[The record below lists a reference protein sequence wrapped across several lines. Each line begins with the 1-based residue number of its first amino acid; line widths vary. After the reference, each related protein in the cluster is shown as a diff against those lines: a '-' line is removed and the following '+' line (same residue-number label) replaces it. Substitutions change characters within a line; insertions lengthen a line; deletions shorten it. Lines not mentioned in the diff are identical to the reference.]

1 MNASTLLWKRERC
14 FQCLLKPSL
23 KDTFSNMEN
32 GNFSMRFRSA
42 QVPHPKDQFAELSPR
57 KTMQPQGLMCFDP
70 E

>member
-32 GNFSMRFRSA
+32 GNFSMGFRSA
-42 QVPHPKDQFAELSPR
+42 QVPHPKDQFAE
-57 KTMQPQGLMCFDP
+57 
-70 E
+70 